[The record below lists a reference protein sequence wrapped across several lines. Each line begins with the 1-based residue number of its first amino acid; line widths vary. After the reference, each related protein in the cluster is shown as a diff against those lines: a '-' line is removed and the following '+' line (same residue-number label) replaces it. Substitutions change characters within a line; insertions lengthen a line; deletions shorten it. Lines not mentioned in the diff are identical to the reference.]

1 LIAAQAL
8 NRPATLFTRDGD
20 FAPLAALAGLHLL

>member
-8 NRPATLFTRDGD
+8 NRRAALFTRDGD
-20 FAPLAALAGLHLL
+20 FRPLVALAGLRLH